1 MGKCKFGN
9 KCKNLHTYD
18 VQMNQES
25 SPISQ
30 IQPKPTT
37 TTCHFFLD
45 NKCTK
50 GSNCPYF
57 HGYCDRLEYLKSIE
71 NHQSNITNLVIMDN
85 IKYISSDER
94 SFHIRFSGINNEHG
108 QNIAQDYTI
117 GKLIYSSDKLIMSIK
132 TGSM

>member
-1 MGKCKFGN
+1 
-9 KCKNLHTYD
+9 
-18 VQMNQES
+18 MNQES

-30 IQPKPTT
+30 IQPKSTT

-85 IKYISSDER
+85 I
-94 SFHIRFSGINNEHG
+94 NNEHG